1 MIKKIL
7 TFLLLL
13 LLIGAFFVPMA
24 SNLIVGIIA
33 LVIITLSVVL
43 MRKSFLAK
51 TLLTLIGCLYI
62 GTTILYRDA
71 ALHKVWGQSETKE
84 NVAKQNKD
92 KVESKKQDYG
102 LYAENLDDLNKP
114 YKEIEKVGT
123 AKPDKDGVYD
133 FKLVKVKNLTL
144 KTSPKGFGTEIDFDV
159 YKTDL
164 DKDGS
169 PYTLIY
175 RADKLSYAR
184 DKNLQLEYK
193 IGPDWGVAPLLVR
206 DKNGDCVGVCGITN
220 ENYVTYEP
228 FTETNPAHVHFY
240 CACYENQ
247 IEEIRFTLPMIRD
260 TISER
265 RVIKRND
272 HDSKHL
278 PDPFEYKKVLTMKV
292 PKQ

>member
-13 LLIGAFFVPMA
+13 LLVGAFFVPMA

-62 GTTILYRDA
+62 GTTILYRDT
-71 ALHKVWGQSETKE
+71 ALHQVWGRPETKE
-84 NVAKQNKD
+84 SVAKQNKD
-92 KVESKKQDYG
+92 KVESNKQDG
-102 LYAENLDDLNKP
+102 LYAENLDELNKP

-123 AKPDKDGVYD
+123 VAPDKDGVYD

-144 KTSPKGFGTEIDFDV
+144 KYPGHFGTNIDFDI

-164 DKDGS
+164 DKDNK

-175 RADKLSYAR
+175 REDKLSYAR
-184 DKNLQLEYK
+184 DKNLKIEYK
-193 IGPDWGVAPLLVR
+193 IGSDWSSMPLDIR
-206 DKNGDCVGVCGITN
+206 DKNGDCTGTCGPYDDS
-220 ENYVTYEP
+220 YVTYEP
-228 FTETNPAHVHFY
+228 FTETSPAHIHFY
-240 CACYENQ
+240 CACYKDQ

-272 HDSKHL
+272 HDSKLL
-278 PDPFEYKKVLTMKV
+278 PDYFEHREILTMKV
-292 PKQ
+292 PKK

>member
-62 GTTILYRDA
+62 GTTILYRDT
-71 ALHKVWGQSETKE
+71 ALHQVWGRPETKE
-84 NVAKQNKD
+84 SVAKQNKD
-92 KVESKKQDYG
+92 KVESNKQDG
-102 LYAENLDDLNKP
+102 LYAENLDELNKP

-123 AKPDKDGVYD
+123 VAPDKDGVYD

-144 KTSPKGFGTEIDFDV
+144 KYPGHFGTNIDFDI

-164 DKDGS
+164 DKDNK

-184 DKNLQLEYK
+184 DKNLKIEYK
-193 IGPDWGVAPLLVR
+193 IGSDWSSMPLDIR
-206 DKNGDCVGVCGITN
+206 DKNGDCTGTCGPYDDS
-220 ENYVTYEP
+220 YVTYEP
-228 FTETNPAHVHFY
+228 FTETSPAHIHFY
-240 CACYENQ
+240 CACYKDQ

-272 HDSKHL
+272 HDSKLL
-278 PDPFEYKKVLTMKV
+278 PDYSEHREVLTMKV
-292 PKQ
+292 PKK

>member
-62 GTTILYRDA
+62 GTTILYRDT
-71 ALHKVWGQSETKE
+71 ALHQVWGRPETKE
-84 NVAKQNKD
+84 SVAKQNKD
-92 KVESKKQDYG
+92 KVESNKQDG
-102 LYAENLDDLNKP
+102 LYAENLDELNKP

-123 AKPDKDGVYD
+123 VAPDKDGVYD

-144 KTSPKGFGTEIDFDV
+144 KYPGHFGTNIDFDI

-164 DKDGS
+164 DKDNK

-175 RADKLSYAR
+175 RADKFSYAR
-184 DKNLQLEYK
+184 DKNLKIEYK
-193 IGPDWGVAPLLVR
+193 IGSDWSSMPLDIR
-206 DKNGDCVGVCGITN
+206 DKNGDCTGTCGPYDDS
-220 ENYVTYEP
+220 YVTYEP
-228 FTETNPAHVHFY
+228 FTETSPAHIHFY
-240 CACYENQ
+240 CACYKDQ

-272 HDSKHL
+272 HDSKFF
-278 PDPFEYKKVLTMKV
+278 PDYSEHREVLTMKV

>member
-62 GTTILYRDA
+62 GTTILYRDT
-71 ALHKVWGQSETKE
+71 ALHQVWGRPKTKE
-84 NVAKQNKD
+84 SVAKQNKD
-92 KVESKKQDYG
+92 KVESNKQDG
-102 LYAENLDDLNKP
+102 LYAENLDELNKP

-123 AKPDKDGVYD
+123 VAPDKDGVYD

-144 KTSPKGFGTEIDFDV
+144 KYPGHFGTNIDFDI

-164 DKDGS
+164 DKDNK

-175 RADKLSYAR
+175 RADKFSYAR
-184 DKNLQLEYK
+184 DKNLKIEYK
-193 IGPDWGVAPLLVR
+193 IGSDWSSMPLDIR
-206 DKNGDCVGVCGITN
+206 DKNGDCTGTCGPYDDS
-220 ENYVTYEP
+220 YVTYEP
-228 FTETNPAHVHFY
+228 FTETSPAHIHFY
-240 CACYENQ
+240 CACYKDQ

-272 HDSKHL
+272 HDSKFF
-278 PDPFEYKKVLTMKV
+278 PDYSEHREVLTMKV

>member
-62 GTTILYRDA
+62 GTTILYRDT
-71 ALHKVWGQSETKE
+71 ALHQVWGRPETKE
-84 NVAKQNKD
+84 SVAKQNKD
-92 KVESKKQDYG
+92 KVESNEQDG
-102 LYAENLDDLNKP
+102 LYAENLDELNKP

-123 AKPDKDGVYD
+123 VAPDKDGVYD

-144 KTSPKGFGTEIDFDV
+144 KYPGHFGTNIDFDI

-164 DKDGS
+164 DKDNK

-175 RADKLSYAR
+175 RADKFSYAR
-184 DKNLQLEYK
+184 DKNLKIEYK
-193 IGPDWGVAPLLVR
+193 IGSDWSSMPLDIR
-206 DKNGDCVGVCGITN
+206 DKNGDCTGTCGPYDDS
-220 ENYVTYEP
+220 YVTYEP
-228 FTETNPAHVHFY
+228 FTETSPAHIHFY
-240 CACYENQ
+240 CACYKDQ

-272 HDSKHL
+272 HDSKFF
-278 PDPFEYKKVLTMKV
+278 PDYSEHREVLTMKV

>member
-62 GTTILYRDA
+62 GTTILYRDT
-71 ALHKVWGQSETKE
+71 ALHQVWGRPETKE
-84 NVAKQNKD
+84 SVAKQNKD
-92 KVESKKQDYG
+92 KVESNKQDE
-102 LYAENLDDLNKP
+102 LYAENLDELNKP

-123 AKPDKDGVYD
+123 VAPDKDGVYD

-144 KTSPKGFGTEIDFDV
+144 KYPGHFGTNIDFDI

-164 DKDGS
+164 DKDNK

-175 RADKLSYAR
+175 RADKFSYAR
-184 DKNLQLEYK
+184 DKNLKIEYK
-193 IGPDWGVAPLLVR
+193 IGSDWSSMPLDIR
-206 DKNGDCVGVCGITN
+206 DKNGDCTGTCGPYDDS
-220 ENYVTYEP
+220 YVTYEP
-228 FTETNPAHVHFY
+228 FTETSPAHIHFY
-240 CACYENQ
+240 CACYKDQ

-272 HDSKHL
+272 HDSKFF
-278 PDPFEYKKVLTMKV
+278 PDYSEHREVLTMKV

>member
-33 LVIITLSVVL
+33 LIIITLSVVL

-62 GTTILYRDA
+62 GTTILYRDT
-71 ALHKVWGQSETKE
+71 ALHQVWGRPETKE
-84 NVAKQNKD
+84 SVAKQNKD
-92 KVESKKQDYG
+92 KVESNKQDG
-102 LYAENLDDLNKP
+102 LYAENLDELNKP

-123 AKPDKDGVYD
+123 VAPDKDGVYD

-144 KTSPKGFGTEIDFDV
+144 KYPGHFGTNIDFDI

-164 DKDGS
+164 DKDNK

-175 RADKLSYAR
+175 RADKFSYAR
-184 DKNLQLEYK
+184 DKNLKIEYK
-193 IGPDWGVAPLLVR
+193 IGSDWSSMPLDIR
-206 DKNGDCVGVCGITN
+206 DKNGDCIGTCGPYDDS
-220 ENYVTYEP
+220 YVTYEP
-228 FTETNPAHVHFY
+228 FTETSPAHIHFY
-240 CACYENQ
+240 CACYKDQ

-272 HDSKHL
+272 HDSKFF
-278 PDPFEYKKVLTMKV
+278 PDYSEHREVLTMKV

>member
-62 GTTILYRDA
+62 GTTILYRDT
-71 ALHKVWGQSETKE
+71 ALHQVWGRPETKE
-84 NVAKQNKD
+84 SVAKQNKD
-92 KVESKKQDYG
+92 KVESNKQDG
-102 LYAENLDDLNKP
+102 LYAENLDELNKP

-123 AKPDKDGVYD
+123 VAPDKDGVYD

-144 KTSPKGFGTEIDFDV
+144 KYPGHFGTNIDFDI

-164 DKDGS
+164 DKDNK

-175 RADKLSYAR
+175 RADKFSYAR
-184 DKNLQLEYK
+184 DKNLKIEYK
-193 IGPDWGVAPLLVR
+193 IGSDWSSMPLDIR
-206 DKNGDCVGVCGITN
+206 DKNGDCTGTCGPYDDS
-220 ENYVTYEP
+220 YVTYEP
-228 FTETNPAHVHFY
+228 FTETSPAHIHFY
-240 CACYENQ
+240 CACYKDQ
-247 IEEIRFTLPMIRD
+247 IEGIRFTLPMIRD

-272 HDSKHL
+272 HDSKFF
-278 PDPFEYKKVLTMKV
+278 PDYSEHREVLTMKV

>member
-62 GTTILYRDA
+62 GTTILYRDT
-71 ALHKVWGQSETKE
+71 ALHQVWGRPETKE
-84 NVAKQNKD
+84 SVAKQNKD
-92 KVESKKQDYG
+92 KIESNKQDG
-102 LYAENLDDLNKP
+102 LYAENLDELNKP

-123 AKPDKDGVYD
+123 VAPDKDGVYD

-144 KTSPKGFGTEIDFDV
+144 KYPGHFGTNIDFDI

-164 DKDGS
+164 DKDNK

-175 RADKLSYAR
+175 REDKLSYAR
-184 DKNLQLEYK
+184 DKNLKIEYK
-193 IGPDWGVAPLLVR
+193 IGSDWSSMPLDIR
-206 DKNGDCVGVCGITN
+206 DKNGDCTGTCGPYDDS
-220 ENYVTYEP
+220 YVTYEP
-228 FTETNPAHVHFY
+228 FTETSPAHIHFY
-240 CACYENQ
+240 CACYKDQ
-247 IEEIRFTLPMIRD
+247 IKEIRFTLPMIRD
-260 TISER
+260 AISER
-265 RVIKRND
+265 RVVKRND

>member
-144 KTSPKGFGTEIDFDV
+144 KYPGHFGTNIDFDI

-164 DKDGS
+164 DKDNK

-175 RADKLSYAR
+175 RADKFSYAR
-184 DKNLQLEYK
+184 DKNLKIEYK
-193 IGPDWGVAPLLVR
+193 IGSDWSSMPLDIR
-206 DKNGDCVGVCGITN
+206 DKNGDCTGTCGPYDDS
-220 ENYVTYEP
+220 YVTYEP
-228 FTETNPAHVHFY
+228 FTETSPAHIHFY
-240 CACYENQ
+240 CACYKDQ

>member
-62 GTTILYRDA
+62 GTTILYRDT
-71 ALHKVWGQSETKE
+71 ALHQVWGRPETKE
-84 NVAKQNKD
+84 SVAKQNKD
-92 KVESKKQDYG
+92 KVESNKQDG
-102 LYAENLDDLNKP
+102 LYAENLDELNKP

-123 AKPDKDGVYD
+123 VAPDKDGVYD

-144 KTSPKGFGTEIDFDV
+144 KYPGHFGTNIDFDI

-164 DKDGS
+164 DKDNK

-175 RADKLSYAR
+175 RADKFSYAR
-184 DKNLQLEYK
+184 DKNLKIEYK
-193 IGPDWGVAPLLVR
+193 IGSDWSSMPLDIR
-206 DKNGDCVGVCGITN
+206 DKNGDCTGTCGPYDDS
-220 ENYVTYEP
+220 YVTYEP
-228 FTETNPAHVHFY
+228 FTETSPAHIHFY
-240 CACYENQ
+240 CACYKDQ

-272 HDSKHL
+272 HDSKFF
-278 PDPFEYKKVLTMKV
+278 PDYSEHREILTMKV

>member
-33 LVIITLSVVL
+33 LIIITLSVVF

-62 GTTILYRDA
+62 GTTILYRDT
-71 ALHKVWGQSETKE
+71 ALHQVWGRPETKE
-84 NVAKQNKD
+84 SVAKQNKD
-92 KVESKKQDYG
+92 KVESNKQDG
-102 LYAENLDDLNKP
+102 LYAENLDELNKP

-123 AKPDKDGVYD
+123 VAPDKDGVYD

-144 KTSPKGFGTEIDFDV
+144 KYPGHFGTNIDFDI

-164 DKDGS
+164 DKDNK

-175 RADKLSYAR
+175 RADKFSYAR
-184 DKNLQLEYK
+184 DKNLKIEYK
-193 IGPDWGVAPLLVR
+193 IGSDWSSMPLDIR
-206 DKNGDCVGVCGITN
+206 DKNGDCTGTCGPYDDS
-220 ENYVTYEP
+220 YVTYEP
-228 FTETNPAHVHFY
+228 FTETSPAHIHFY
-240 CACYENQ
+240 CACYKDQ

-272 HDSKHL
+272 HDSKFF
-278 PDPFEYKKVLTMKV
+278 PDYSEHREVLTMKV

>member
-13 LLIGAFFVPMA
+13 LLIGAFFVSMA

-62 GTTILYRDA
+62 GTTILYRDT
-71 ALHKVWGQSETKE
+71 ALHQVWGRPETKE
-84 NVAKQNKD
+84 SVAKQNKD
-92 KVESKKQDYG
+92 KVESNKQDG
-102 LYAENLDDLNKP
+102 LYAENLDELNKP

-123 AKPDKDGVYD
+123 VAPDKDGVYD

-144 KTSPKGFGTEIDFDV
+144 KYPGHFGTNIDFDI

-164 DKDGS
+164 DKDNK

-175 RADKLSYAR
+175 RADKFSYAR
-184 DKNLQLEYK
+184 DKNLKIEYK
-193 IGPDWGVAPLLVR
+193 IGSDWSSMPLDIR
-206 DKNGDCVGVCGITN
+206 DKNGDCTGTCGPYDDS
-220 ENYVTYEP
+220 YVTYEP
-228 FTETNPAHVHFY
+228 FTETSPAHIHFY
-240 CACYENQ
+240 CACYKDQ

-272 HDSKHL
+272 HDSKFF
-278 PDPFEYKKVLTMKV
+278 PDYSEHREVLTMKV

>member
-13 LLIGAFFVPMA
+13 LLIGAFFAPMV

-33 LVIITLSVVL
+33 LIAITLSVIL

-71 ALHKVWGQSETKE
+71 ALHQVWGQSEAKE

-114 YKEIEKVGT
+114 YKEIKKLGAVE
-123 AKPDKDGVYD
+123 PDKNGVYD

-164 DKDGS
+164 DKDNKS
-169 PYTLIY
+169 YTLIY
-175 RADKLSYAR
+175 RADKFSYAR

-228 FTETNPAHVHFY
+228 FTETNPAHIHFQ

-265 RVIKRND
+265 RVVKRND
-272 HDSKHL
+272 HDSKFF
-278 PDPFEYKKVLTMKV
+278 PDYSEHREVLAMKV

>member
-33 LVIITLSVVL
+33 LIIITLSVVL

-62 GTTILYRDA
+62 GTTILYRDT
-71 ALHKVWGQSETKE
+71 ALHQVWGRPETKE
-84 NVAKQNKD
+84 SVAKQNKD
-92 KVESKKQDYG
+92 KVESNKQDG
-102 LYAENLDDLNKP
+102 LYAENLDELNKP

-123 AKPDKDGVYD
+123 VAPDKDGVYD

-144 KTSPKGFGTEIDFDV
+144 KYPGHFGTNIDFDI

-164 DKDGS
+164 DKDNK

-175 RADKLSYAR
+175 RADKFSYAR
-184 DKNLQLEYK
+184 DKNLKIEYK
-193 IGPDWGVAPLLVR
+193 IGSDWSSMPLDIR
-206 DKNGDCVGVCGITN
+206 DKNGDCTGTCGPYDDS
-220 ENYVTYEP
+220 YVTYEP
-228 FTETNPAHVHFY
+228 FTETSPAHIHFY
-240 CACYENQ
+240 CACYKDQ

-272 HDSKHL
+272 HDSKFF
-278 PDPFEYKKVLTMKV
+278 PDYSEHREVLTMKV

>member
-62 GTTILYRDA
+62 GTTILYRDT
-71 ALHKVWGQSETKE
+71 ALHQVWGRPETKE
-84 NVAKQNKD
+84 SVAKQNKD
-92 KVESKKQDYG
+92 KVESNKQDG
-102 LYAENLDDLNKP
+102 LYAENLDELNKP

-123 AKPDKDGVYD
+123 VAPDKDGVYD

-144 KTSPKGFGTEIDFDV
+144 KTNPKGFGTEIDFDV

-164 DKDGS
+164 DKDDR

>member
-62 GTTILYRDA
+62 GTTILYRDT
-71 ALHKVWGQSETKE
+71 ALHQVWGRPETKE
-84 NVAKQNKD
+84 SVAKQNKD
-92 KVESKKQDYG
+92 KVESNKHDG
-102 LYAENLDDLNKP
+102 LYAENLDELNKP

-123 AKPDKDGVYD
+123 VAPDKDGVYD

-144 KTSPKGFGTEIDFDV
+144 KYPGHFGTNIDFDI

-164 DKDGS
+164 DKDNK

-175 RADKLSYAR
+175 RADKFSYAR
-184 DKNLQLEYK
+184 DKNLKIEYK
-193 IGPDWGVAPLLVR
+193 IGSDWSSMPLDIR
-206 DKNGDCVGVCGITN
+206 NKNGDCTGTCGPYDDS
-220 ENYVTYEP
+220 YVTYEP
-228 FTETNPAHVHFY
+228 FTETSPAHIHFY
-240 CACYENQ
+240 CACYKDQ

-272 HDSKHL
+272 HDSKFF
-278 PDPFEYKKVLTMKV
+278 PDYSEHREVLTMKV

>member
-62 GTTILYRDA
+62 GTTILYRDT
-71 ALHKVWGQSETKE
+71 ALHQVWGRPETKE
-84 NVAKQNKD
+84 SVAKQNKD
-92 KVESKKQDYG
+92 KVESNKQDG
-102 LYAENLDDLNKP
+102 LYAENLDELNKP

-123 AKPDKDGVYD
+123 VAPDKDGVYD

-144 KTSPKGFGTEIDFDV
+144 KYPGHFGTNIDFDI

-164 DKDGS
+164 DKDNK

-175 RADKLSYAR
+175 RADKFSYAR
-184 DKNLQLEYK
+184 DKNLKIEYK
-193 IGPDWGVAPLLVR
+193 IGSDWSSMPLDIR
-206 DKNGDCVGVCGITN
+206 NKNGDCTGTCGPYDDS
-220 ENYVTYEP
+220 YVTYEP
-228 FTETNPAHVHFY
+228 FTETSPAHIHFY
-240 CACYENQ
+240 CACYKDQ

-272 HDSKHL
+272 HDSKFF
-278 PDPFEYKKVLTMKV
+278 PDYSEHREVLTMKV

>member
-71 ALHKVWGQSETKE
+71 ALHQVWGQPEAKE
-84 NVAKQNKD
+84 NVAKQNNKA
-92 KVESKKQDYG
+92 ESNKQDG
-102 LYAENLDDLNKP
+102 LYAENLDELNKP

-123 AKPDKDGVYD
+123 VAPDKDGVYD

-144 KTSPKGFGTEIDFDV
+144 KYPGHFGTNIDFDI

-164 DKDGS
+164 DKDNK

-175 RADKLSYAR
+175 RADKFSYAR
-184 DKNLQLEYK
+184 DKNLKIEYK
-193 IGPDWGVAPLLVR
+193 IGSDWSSMPLDIR
-206 DKNGDCVGVCGITN
+206 DKNGDCTGTCGPYDDS
-220 ENYVTYEP
+220 YVTYEP
-228 FTETNPAHVHFY
+228 FTETSPAHIHFY
-240 CACYENQ
+240 CACYKDQ

-272 HDSKHL
+272 HDSKLL
-278 PDPFEYKKVLTMKV
+278 PDYSEHREILTMKV
-292 PKQ
+292 PKK

>member
-33 LVIITLSVVL
+33 LIIITLSVVL

-62 GTTILYRDA
+62 GTTILYRDT
-71 ALHKVWGQSETKE
+71 ALHQVWGRPETKE
-84 NVAKQNKD
+84 SVAKQNKD
-92 KVESKKQDYG
+92 KVESNKQDG
-102 LYAENLDDLNKP
+102 LYAENLDELNKP

-123 AKPDKDGVYD
+123 VAPDKDGVYD

-144 KTSPKGFGTEIDFDV
+144 KYPGHFGTNIDFDI

-164 DKDGS
+164 DKDNK

-184 DKNLQLEYK
+184 DKNLKIEYK
-193 IGPDWGVAPLLVR
+193 IGSDWSSMPLDIR
-206 DKNGDCVGVCGITN
+206 DKNGDCTGTCGPYDDS
-220 ENYVTYEP
+220 YVTYEP
-228 FTETNPAHVHFY
+228 FTETSPAHIHFY
-240 CACYENQ
+240 CACYKDQ

-272 HDSKHL
+272 HDSKLL
-278 PDPFEYKKVLTMKV
+278 PDYSEHREILTMKV
-292 PKQ
+292 PKK

>member
-62 GTTILYRDA
+62 GTTILYRDT
-71 ALHKVWGQSETKE
+71 ALHQVWGRPETKE
-84 NVAKQNKD
+84 SVAKQNKD
-92 KVESKKQDYG
+92 KVESNKQDG
-102 LYAENLDDLNKP
+102 LYAENLDELNKP

-123 AKPDKDGVYD
+123 VAPDKDGVYD

-144 KTSPKGFGTEIDFDV
+144 KYPGHFGTNIDFDI

-164 DKDGS
+164 DKDNK

-175 RADKLSYAR
+175 RADKFSYAR
-184 DKNLQLEYK
+184 DKNLKIEYK
-193 IGPDWGVAPLLVR
+193 IGSDWSSMPLDIR
-206 DKNGDCVGVCGITN
+206 DKNGDCTGTCGPYDDS
-220 ENYVTYEP
+220 YVTYEP
-228 FTETNPAHVHFY
+228 FTETSPAHIHFY
-240 CACYENQ
+240 CACYKDQ

>member
-13 LLIGAFFVPMA
+13 LLIGAFFVPMV

-62 GTTILYRDA
+62 GTTILYRDT
-71 ALHKVWGQSETKE
+71 ALHQVWGRPETKE
-84 NVAKQNKD
+84 SVAKQNKD
-92 KVESKKQDYG
+92 KVESNKQDG
-102 LYAENLDDLNKP
+102 LYAENLDELNKP

-123 AKPDKDGVYD
+123 VAPDKDGVYD

-144 KTSPKGFGTEIDFDV
+144 KYPGHFGTNIDFDI

-164 DKDGS
+164 DKDNK

-175 RADKLSYAR
+175 RADKFSYAR
-184 DKNLQLEYK
+184 DKNLKIEYK
-193 IGPDWGVAPLLVR
+193 IGSDWSSMPLDIR
-206 DKNGDCVGVCGITN
+206 DKNGDCTGTCGPYDDS
-220 ENYVTYEP
+220 YVTYEP
-228 FTETNPAHVHFY
+228 FTETSPAHIHFY
-240 CACYENQ
+240 CACYKDQ

-272 HDSKHL
+272 HDSKFF
-278 PDPFEYKKVLTMKV
+278 PDYSEHREVLTMKV

>member
-13 LLIGAFFVPMA
+13 LLIGAFFVPMV

-62 GTTILYRDA
+62 GTTILYRDT
-71 ALHKVWGQSETKE
+71 ALHQVWGQSETKE
-84 NVAKQNKD
+84 NVAKQNKN

-102 LYAENLDDLNKP
+102 LYAENLDELNKP

-123 AKPDKDGVYD
+123 VKPDKDGVYD

-144 KTSPKGFGTEIDFDV
+144 KYPGYFGTNIDFDI

-164 DKDGS
+164 DKDNK

-175 RADKLSYAR
+175 REDKLSYAR
-184 DKNLQLEYK
+184 DKNLKIEYK
-193 IGPDWGVAPLLVR
+193 IGSDWISMPLDIK
-206 DKNGDCVGVCGITN
+206 DKNGDCTGTCGPYN
-220 ENYVTYEP
+220 DSYVTYEP
-228 FTETNPAHVHFY
+228 FTETSPAHIHFY
-240 CACYENQ
+240 CACYKDQ